1 MSLKRR
7 QFVSGISAAAVIAA
21 TLKPARAISA
31 PDFSFTG
38 FGFQTVIDLAR
49 NTARKAYVPPSSE
62 LPEELASLGYDA
74 YRGIRF
80 LPEHGPWKQAG
91 LGYHLEFFHRGGL
104 SRERIDIFEVHD
116 GKAVPFRYET
126 AQFTFDPRSASAPAG
141 DIGYAGFRIHAHNI
155 PGMDEMAVFLGA
167 SYFRSLAANQTYG
180 LSGRGLALATASAR
194 GEEFPIF
201 RSYWIVRPKAGDPSV
216 QVYAL
221 LDSPSVTGAYAFK
234 ITPGT
239 ATVYDIE
246 CTLYPRVTLDMVGI
260 APLTAMYLY
269 GPADQGGFD
278 DFRGAVHDADGLQLR
293 TGSDEAIWRAL
304 ANPPRVEESAFQD
317 TDPHGFGLMQR
328 EQSQAV
334 FEDYEARYDLR
345 PSGYVTPKGDWGKG
359 AVHLIELPSNTE
371 GFDNIVAFWRPA
383 TPLSPR
389 RAHSFNYT
397 VTWGAPS
404 VASLPAQLGR
414 VVQTRTGHDING
426 SGRVFIVDFALKGI
440 DAETLNPV
448 AESSAGT
455 LSAVRLQT
463 LNDRGVIRASFHLEL
478 GHLQPEQAKT
488 ADLRLALHKDA
499 TALTETWMFR
509 WTY

>member
-7 QFVSGISAAAVIAA
+7 QFVSGISAAAMA
-21 TLKPARAISA
+21 TTMLAPARALSA
-31 PDFSFTG
+31 SA

-49 NTARKAYVPPSSE
+49 KTARSPYVAPSTE
-62 LPEELASLGYDA
+62 LPAELASLGYDA

-80 LPEHGPWKQAG
+80 KPEHGPWKQDG
-91 LGYHLEFFHRGGL
+91 LGFHLEFFHRGGL

-116 GKAVPFRYET
+116 GKAIPFRYDA
-126 AQFTFDPRSASAPAG
+126 AQFTFDPRSATAPAG
-141 DIGYAGFRIHAHNI
+141 DIGYAGFRIHAHNV

-201 RSYWIVRPKAGDPSV
+201 RSYWIVRPKAGDTSV

-221 LDSPSVTGAYAFK
+221 LDSPSVSGAYAFK
-234 ITPGT
+234 ITPGA

-246 CTLYPRVTLDMVGI
+246 CTLFPRVTLDMVGI

-293 TGSDEAIWRAL
+293 TGSDEAIWRVL
-304 ANPPRVEESAFQD
+304 TNPPKPEESSFQD
-317 TDPHGFGLMQR
+317 TGPKGFGLMQR

-345 PSGYVTPKGDWGKG
+345 PSGYVTPKGNWGKG

-383 TPLSPR
+383 APLAPHR
-389 RAHSFNYT
+389 GHSYHYT
-397 VTWGAPS
+397 VMWGSP
-404 VASLPAQLGR
+404 VVDPQIQTIGR
-414 VVQTRTGHDING
+414 VVQTRTGKDING
-426 SGRVFIVDFALKGI
+426 YGRVFMVDFALKGI
-440 DAETLNPV
+440 DPDTLTAV
-448 AESSAGT
+448 AEASAGT

-463 LNDRGVIRASFHLEL
+463 LNDRGVIRAWFHLEL